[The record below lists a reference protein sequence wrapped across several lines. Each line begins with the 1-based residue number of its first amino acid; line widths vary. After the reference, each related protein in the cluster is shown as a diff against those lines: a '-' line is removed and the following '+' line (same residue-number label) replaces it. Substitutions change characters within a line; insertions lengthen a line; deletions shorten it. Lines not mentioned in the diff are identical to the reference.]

1 MFGGDPD
8 RGMLAFAVAAL
19 AVWMT
24 LGAARPM
31 VDFQVDE
38 RGVRVHLKLWDQDER
53 AGFPGRFEAA
63 WQRFWSR
70 P

>member
-1 MFGGDPD
+1 MFGADPD

-19 AVWMT
+19 AVWM
-24 LGAARPM
+24 AVSAIRPM

-38 RGVRVHLKLWDQDER
+38 RGVTVHLRLCSQDKEAR
-53 AGFPGRFEAA
+53 FPARFEAA
-63 WQRFWSR
+63 WQRLWSR

>member
-1 MFGGDPD
+1 MFGPDPD
-8 RGMLAFAVAAL
+8 KGVLAFAVAAL

-24 LGAARPM
+24 VSAVRPM

-38 RGVRVHLKLWDQDER
+38 RGVTVHLGLGSDVAQ
-53 AGFPGRFEAA
+53 AA
-63 WQRFWSR
+63 WQRLWSR